1 MNLPEKNP
9 AKILTVLFYSAL
21 AVLGVFVFFKYLLF
35 PTAPFALGLLLSF
48 ALRPA
53 FKLIRFRTK
62 LSCRLCASL
71 LVSICGAF
79 IIFLLYILSVKLYY
93 QAQSFVENFSNGFIG
108 DIIYSVPILPEI
120 MKYAEAVGVDIITAF
135 GDLLAE
141 KMPSLIGS
149 AAELFPKLL
158 FFFTAFVFSAVYFLS
173 DYEEIKEFCR
183 KKLNNSTYFGISS
196 VKKKTLETAY
206 SFLKGYFIIMLLT
219 FGELLLGF
227 FILKVNYA
235 LLIAALT
242 AVVDILPVLGV
253 GSVLLPWALF
263 AFAQGNVT
271 RALGLCI
278 MFVVI
283 NGVRRFAE
291 PAILG
296 KKAGLHPLLSM
307 FCMYL
312 GYSLFGIPGL
322 LLFPPLACLGREI
335 MGNKD
340 GR

>member
-1 MNLPEKNP
+1 MNIPEKNP
-9 AKILTVLFYSAL
+9 ARLLTVLLYLAL
-21 AVLGVFVFFKYLLF
+21 AVLGVLIFFKYLLF

-53 FKLIRFRTK
+53 FRLIRFRTK

-79 IIFLLYILSVKLYY
+79 IVFLIYILSVKLYY

-108 DIIYSVPILPEI
+108 DIIYNVPILPEI
-120 MKYAEAVGVDIITAF
+120 MNYAESVGVDIITAF
-135 GDLLAE
+135 GDFLAE
-141 KMPSLIGS
+141 KTPSMIS
-149 AAELFPKLL
+149 SVAEFFPKLL

-173 DYEEIKEFCR
+173 DYEEIKEFCK
-183 KKLNNSTYFGISS
+183 KKLNNSTYFGISA
-196 VKKKTLETAY
+196 VKKKTIETVC

-219 FGELLLGF
+219 FGELFLGF

-242 AVVDILPVLGV
+242 AIVDILPVLGV
-253 GSVLLPWALF
+253 GCVLLPWALF

-296 KKAGLHPLLSM
+296 KKAGLHPLLSL
-307 FCMYL
+307 FSMYL
-312 GYSLFGIPGL
+312 GYSLFGVAGL
-322 LLFPPLACLGREI
+322 LLFPPIACLGKEI
-335 MGNKD
+335 IGNTDHK
-340 GR
+340 